1 MRPFVRL
8 GILLLSLG
16 VATDAVAD
24 PASLPVPRLALCELE
39 AWILEGDQTDGRF
52 GTVSTAG
59 DVNGDGYDD
68 VLFGA
73 YNYDH
78 PEPDEGVAYLYLGS
92 PAGIASAP
100 AWMAESNQAGAHL
113 ADKLSTAGDVNGDG
127 YDDVILGA
135 GDLDADGLVDQGRA
149 FLYLGSPDGLALEP
163 AWTKDGG
170 QADGR
175 FAANVSTAGDVNGDG
190 YDDVVIGAWLWDEE
204 FINGGKAF
212 VFLGSDSG
220 LADTPAWTGRGES
233 YNAVYGYRATTA
245 GDLDGDGYDDLVVG
259 SRRFSGDGISREGRA
274 YVYYGTAEGPSPEA
288 GWTFDGEQAGAEVGS
303 SVAGAGDVNADGYDD
318 LIVAAFRYDAPE
330 VDEGKVFLFLGGPD
344 GAGATPAWTA
354 EGDQPDAY
362 FGYHVTSAGDV
373 NGDGYAD
380 VLIGVAQWDAD
391 SLANAGRV
399 QLYLGCA
406 EGLEPIPAWTVDGDQ
421 AGGQMGNSVS
431 RASDVNG
438 DGFGDLLVG
447 ELYRDN
453 EWIDA
458 GRGYLFYGCA
468 LEPAAIVESDERGGP
483 VLLLDGAHPSRGPT
497 ELLFTVAA
505 DGWVSLTVHDAAGG
519 VLRRLEESW
528 RRSGTHRVVWDA
540 RDDQGRSI
548 PGGVYFL
555 VLKSSWGVRAIRIV
569 RLPGRE

>member
-1 MRPFVRL
+1 MRSFVRL
-8 GILLLSLG
+8 GILLLPFG
-16 VATDAVAD
+16 VAAAAPLAVASP
-24 PASLPVPRLALCELE
+24 PAPRFAVCELE
-39 AWILEGDQTDGRF
+39 SWILEGDQADGRF

-78 PEPDEGVAYLYLGS
+78 PELDEGVSYLFLGS
-92 PAGIASAP
+92 SAGIVPAP

-127 YDDVILGA
+127 YGDVILGA
-135 GDLDADGLVDQGRA
+135 GDLDAGGLVDQGRA
-149 FLYLGSPDGLALEP
+149 FLYLGTADGLAFEP
-163 AWTKDGG
+163 AWVMDGG

-245 GDLDGDGYDDLVVG
+245 GDLNGDGYSDLVVG

-274 YVYYGTAEGPSPEA
+274 YVYYGTTEGPSAEA

-303 SVAGAGDVNADGYDD
+303 SAASAGDVNADGYDD

-344 GAGATPAWTA
+344 GASATPVWTA

-362 FGYHVTSAGDV
+362 FGYHVTPAGDV

-380 VLIGVAQWDAD
+380 VLIGVAQWDAG

-399 QLYLGCA
+399 QLFLGCA
-406 EGLEPIPAWTVDGDQ
+406 DGLEPIPAWTVDGDQ
-421 AGGQMGNSVS
+421 AGGQMGNAVS
-431 RASDVNG
+431 GACDVNG
-438 DGFGDLLVG
+438 DGYDDLLVG

-453 EWIDA
+453 QWVDA
-458 GRGYLFYGCA
+458 GRGYLFYGCG
-468 LEPAAIVESDERGGP
+468 LGPAAVVESEERRGP
-483 VLLLDGAHPSRGPT
+483 VLHLTGAHPTRGPA
-497 ELLFTVAA
+497 ELLFFTPA
-505 DGWVSLTVHDAAGG
+505 DGWISLTAHDAAGR
-519 VLRRLEESW
+519 VVRRLGETW
-528 RRSGTHRVVWDA
+528 RRSGTHRVAWDA
-540 RDDQGRSI
+540 RDDRGRTV

-555 VLKSSWGVRAIRIV
+555 VLRSSWGTCAVRFV
-569 RLPGRE
+569 RPPGHE